1 MPTTK
6 SGPTSPESPER
17 KTFILEWF
25 ATHPVV
31 GLIGSIASVLG
42 VLFAGWS
49 YLSTLRTRELTF
61 YVNPA
66 KTTIVKSGQSSDLH
80 VLYKGQSVST
90 DVTALQ
96 IEVWSAGKEVIR
108 PEHVL
113 DPVVLVTTPKVP
125 ILEAQI
131 RQISRSITRVSLDS
145 AEIADGRVGLSW
157 KILEQNDAAVIQL
170 IVAGS
175 SATTVTVNG
184 ALEGQAKIGSLDST
198 KIRSLSLFILRLAL
212 FFLILCAYRFVEA
225 AVLRIRSTR
234 TRKVVGELSLLTIFV
249 FGIFV
254 LAFRTHT
261 PLPVPLPFN

>member
-80 VLYKGQSVST
+80 VLYKGQSHCCPVRSPIDSTGCRGRVSRCR
-90 DVTALQ
+90 
-96 IEVWSAGKEVIR
+96 SRR
-108 PEHVL
+108 PEV
-113 DPVVLVTTPKVP
+113 PVKW
-125 ILEAQI
+125 AF
-131 RQISRSITRVSLDS
+131 SRR
-145 AEIADGRVGLSW
+145 A
-157 KILEQNDAAVIQL
+157 
-170 IVAGS
+170 
-175 SATTVTVNG
+175 
-184 ALEGQAKIGSLDST
+184 
-198 KIRSLSLFILRLAL
+198 
-212 FFLILCAYRFVEA
+212 
-225 AVLRIRSTR
+225 
-234 TRKVVGELSLLTIFV
+234 
-249 FGIFV
+249 
-254 LAFRTHT
+254 
-261 PLPVPLPFN
+261 

>member
-1 MPTTK
+1 
-6 SGPTSPESPER
+6 
-17 KTFILEWF
+17 
-25 ATHPVV
+25 
-31 GLIGSIASVLG
+31 
-42 VLFAGWS
+42 
-49 YLSTLRTRELTF
+49 
-61 YVNPA
+61 
-66 KTTIVKSGQSSDLH
+66 
-80 VLYKGQSVST
+80 
-90 DVTALQ
+90 VTALQ
-96 IEVWSAGKEVIR
+96 IEVWSAGKEAIR

-145 AEIADGRVGLSW
+145 TEIADGRVGLSW

-198 KIRSLSLFILRLAL
+198 KIRSPSLFIVTLRLAL
-212 FFLILCAYRFVEA
+212 FFLILYAYRFVEP